1 MRLDMELSKKID
13 RSSYEPSYAQ
23 LVRILQGQIAAGDL
37 RPGDRLPSES
47 QLCKYHAVS
56 PMTVRRA
63 INILA
68 EQGAVF
74 TEQGRGTFVN
84 SLQFWTATF
93 RLDALQQLFADEKGT
108 KVKILGASIKLAD
121 KLSAGKLAIKP
132 GQRVLFIR
140 RLISLHDEP
149 FLYHTEYLIYDP
161 TRPIVESE
169 MEVTSLRGLFE
180 GKSNSS
186 LKRGLITIEATL
198 FNEEEAKLLHTSASQ
213 AAFRLEHLFY
223 DFEDRPVSWGCFIC
237 SGNRLRFTTVVGV
250 HEEEVRKE

>member
-1 MRLDMELSKKID
+1 MVQSKKVD
-13 RSSYEPSYAQ
+13 RNTYEPSYAQ
-23 LVRILQGQIAAGDL
+23 LARILQEQISAGEL

-47 QLCKYHAVS
+47 QLCKYHGVS

-68 EQGAVF
+68 EQGAVIA
-74 TEQGRGTFVN
+74 EQGRGTFVN
-84 SLQFWTATF
+84 SLQFWAATF
-93 RLDALQQLFADEKGT
+93 RLDALQQLFADEKET

-121 KLSAGKLAIKP
+121 ENIARKLAIKP

-140 RLISLHDEP
+140 RLISLHDKP

-180 GKSNSS
+180 GKSNAS
-186 LKRGLITIEATL
+186 LKRGLLTIEATL
-198 FNEEEAKLLHTSASQ
+198 FNEEEAGLLQTTTAT

-223 DFEDRPVSWGCFIC
+223 DFDDKPVSWGSFIC
-237 SGNRLRFTTVVGV
+237 AGNRLRFTTVVGV
-250 HEEEVRKE
+250 HDEEFRKG

>member
-1 MRLDMELSKKID
+1 MELSRKVD
-13 RSSYEPSYAQ
+13 RHSYAPSYAQ
-23 LVRILQGQIAAGDL
+23 LVQILQGQIAAGEL

-47 QLCKYHAVS
+47 QLCKYHSVS

-68 EQGAVF
+68 EQGAVI

-84 SLQFWTATF
+84 SLQFWAATF
-93 RLDALQQLFADEKGT
+93 RLDALQQLFGDEKGT

-121 KLSAGKLAIKP
+121 ERIARKLAIKP
-132 GQRVLFIR
+132 GQRVLFIC
-140 RLISLHDEP
+140 RLISLHDKP

-186 LKRGLITIEATL
+186 LKRGLLSIEATL
-198 FNEEEAKLLHTSASQ
+198 FNEEEAHLLHTLAAT

-223 DFEDRPVSWGCFIC
+223 DFEDRPVSWGWFIC
-237 SGNRLRFTTVVGV
+237 AGDRLRFTTVVGV
-250 HEEEVRKE
+250 HDEEFRKG